1 LGTTPRRR
9 EKMSNSN
16 LATNNEESIDEKEQ
30 RIGDYIQSL
39 AAVEDAMEPFK
50 EQKRALKANYVE
62 NGWLSK
68 EEISLAVKAFR
79 LVKDDTDIEQLMDFY
94 AKVNGLKV

>member
-1 LGTTPRRR
+1 
-9 EKMSNSN
+9 MSNTKDNKST
-16 LATNNEESIDEKEQ
+16 LEEKEQ

-39 AAVEDAMEPFK
+39 AAVEEAMEPFK

-68 EEISLAVKAFR
+68 EEVSMAVKAYR

-94 AKVNGLKV
+94 NKVSGLKA

>member
-1 LGTTPRRR
+1 MSDSSLDLNNDGT
-9 EKMSNSN
+9 
-16 LATNNEESIDEKEQ
+16 IDEKEQ

-39 AAVEDAMEPFK
+39 AAVEEAMEPFK

-68 EEISLAVKAFR
+68 EEISMAVKAYR

-94 AKVNGLKV
+94 SKVNGMKV

>member
-1 LGTTPRRR
+1 
-9 EKMSNSN
+9 MSNSN
-16 LATNNEESIDEKEQ
+16 LDLNNDGHVDEKEQ

-68 EEISLAVKAFR
+68 EEISMAVKAYR

-94 AKVNGLKV
+94 GKVTSMKV

>member
-1 LGTTPRRR
+1 MGMNPKG
-9 EKMSNSN
+9 EKMSNTKDNKST
-16 LATNNEESIDEKEQ
+16 LEEKEQ
-30 RIGDYIQSL
+30 RIGDYNQSL
-39 AAVEDAMEPFK
+39 AAVEEAMEPFK

-68 EEISLAVKAFR
+68 EEVSMAVKAYR

-94 AKVNGLKV
+94 NKVSGLIA